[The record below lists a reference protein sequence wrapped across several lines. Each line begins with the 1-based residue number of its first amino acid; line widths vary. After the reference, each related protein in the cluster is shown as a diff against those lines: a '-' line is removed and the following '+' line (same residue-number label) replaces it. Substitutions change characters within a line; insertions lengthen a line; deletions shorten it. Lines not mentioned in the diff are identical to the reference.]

1 MLAASKSGGLVP
13 PPTPDPYYPYVTM
26 LLAGNG
32 TNGTQNNTFLDS
44 STNNST
50 ITRTGST
57 TQGSFSPYGSNWSN
71 YFNESSDHQVGLNS
85 AYSFTTGSWTYEGY
99 IYLTGTSTGTYYAV
113 CCAGTEIQLF
123 VFNNALELYVGTG
136 FFINGLR
143 TSANSV
149 PVGSWVHFALVRNSA
164 NNTYKMYINGVE
176 QASQTSSSSPSAS
189 STNFSIGSYA
199 IGSSNYF
206 NGYISNFR
214 ATAAAVYT
222 GTFTPS
228 AVPLTAISGTGLLT
242 CQSNRFIDNS
252 TNAFAI
258 TQTGIP
264 SVQRFS
270 PFSPTAAYSTALI
283 GGSGSWNGTS
293 DYLQA
298 AAGAVPAIGTGDFTI
313 SGWWYLNELKNYQIL
328 LDFRNGVDAVVPYV
342 YATSSGA
349 CYWYVDGGAASY
361 QFSSNLKAK
370 QWFYMVISR
379 VSGTTKVFVNG
390 TQVVSY
396 SDSFNYIAGRLSLG
410 INNGGGGFYYYN
422 GYISDFKVVIGT
434 GTTSGTP
441 PTAPATATS
450 GTQALLS
457 MTNGA
462 IFDNAMMND
471 LETVGNAQISTS
483 IKKFGTGSMA
493 FDGTGDWL
501 TAPNT
506 IDLQLGTGKFT
517 IEGWVYLNAIGSAR
531 GFVSKGTSTTG
542 WSLGT
547 NTSNQV
553 VFNYAS
559 STITSTGTLAAST
572 WYFVTVVR
580 EGTGTN
586 QTKIYINGTNDGT
599 GTVSTN
605 FNQTNI
611 MYIGADRVGGAALN
625 GYIDDLRITKG
636 YARYTT
642 TFTPPTTA
650 LSTL

>member
-1 MLAASKSGGLVP
+1 
-13 PPTPDPYYPYVTM
+13 
-26 LLAGNG
+26 
-32 TNGTQNNTFLDS
+32 
-44 STNNST
+44 
-50 ITRTGST
+50 
-57 TQGSFSPYGSNWSN
+57 
-71 YFNESSDHQVGLNS
+71 
-85 AYSFTTGSWTYEGY
+85 
-99 IYLTGTSTGTYYAV
+99 
-113 CCAGTEIQLF
+113 
-123 VFNNALELYVGTG
+123 
-136 FFINGLR
+136 
-143 TSANSV
+143 
-149 PVGSWVHFALVRNSA
+149 
-164 NNTYKMYINGVE
+164 MYINGVE
-176 QASQTSSSSPSAS
+176 QSSDATATSPSAS
-189 STNFSIGSYA
+189 GTNFSIGSYA
-199 IGSSNYF
+199 AGSTYYF

-222 GTFTPS
+222 STFTPS
-228 AVPLTAISGTGLLT
+228 TVPLTAISGTGLLT

-252 TNAFAI
+252 NSAFAI

-298 AAGAVPAIGTGDFTI
+298 TAGAVPAIGTGDFTI
-313 SGWWYLNELKNYQIL
+313 SGWYYLNENKDYQIL
-328 LDFRNGVDAVVPYV
+328 FDFRNGSDMIVPYL
-342 YATSSGA
+342 YSTSSGSA
-349 CYWYVDGGAASY
+349 DYYVNGTSNN
-361 QFSSNLKAK
+361 FSGSLKAK
-370 QWFYMVISR
+370 QWFYLVVSR
-379 VSGTTKVFVNG
+379 VSSTTKAFVNG
-390 TQVVSY
+390 TEVMSIA
-396 SDSFNYIAGRLSLG
+396 DTRNYIAGRLTLG
-410 INNGGGGFYYYN
+410 VNNGGGGFYYFN

-441 PTAPATATS
+441 TTSPATATA

-542 WSLGT
+542 WSLET
-547 NTSNQV
+547 NSSNQV

-559 STITSTGTLAAST
+559 SNITSTGTLAAST

-586 QTKIYINGTNDGT
+586 QTKIYINGINDGT

-636 YARYTT
+636 FARYTT
-642 TFTPPTTA
+642 TFTPPTAA
-650 LSTL
+650 LSTF